1 MLVKSNRNR
10 KGFTL
15 IELLVVILILAIL
28 AALIVPRMI
37 GQTDNA
43 KRAKAQTDIK
53 TLSDA
58 MQRFRVECDRYPTDE
73 EGLMALR
80 QNPGNL
86 PGWNGPYLERD
97 PAPDPWGNAYVYQD
111 LGDNEI
117 LIESY
122 GADGVEGGDGT
133 NADLSNRDDTGP
145 Q

>member
-1 MLVKSNRNR
+1 MVRKTSRNH

-58 MQRFRVECDRYPTDE
+58 MQRYRLDCDQYPSDE
-73 EGLMALR
+73 EGLRALR
-80 QNPGNL
+80 SNPGDVKN
-86 PGWNGPYLERD
+86 WNGPYLERD
-97 PAPDPWGNAYVYQD
+97 PAPDPWGNEYVYQN

-117 LIESY
+117 LIQSY
-122 GADGVEGGDGT
+122 GADGVEGGDGN
-133 NADLSNRDDTGP
+133 NADLSNRDDTGS
-145 Q
+145 